1 MPYILEPTERE
12 NALASL
18 REALST
24 KRVQDLRQ
32 AARLWGWQLHGNNK
46 QDVVEQMLGYLG
58 DSAQMSAAFA
68 TLPQAEQEMLPWISI
83 IQGRALHEAMQTVL
97 RLATGHVLDD
107 STVDQHLSDLVA
119 RCLVIVGTY
128 TGYTVPLLYAGW
140 LPEIAA
146 PVLVYNGQ
154 VEAPSAAGID
164 TIDTEVEHLLA
175 SIETTRPEIQRPKT
189 GLNGLKGNPYQQ
201 GGLVVLPR
209 PRLLAPEVLSRWGF
223 TTAAE
228 QERAGFLVELLLN
241 ADLCRI
247 DSTPTGRLT
256 VSQASMSAWQDFT
269 LAERHTRMIEAW
281 MMQRARPG
289 MPPQPGPG
297 WHELDLALRMST
309 YQLHQSAGWGVT
321 RDPLEHTAAVL
332 RAWLLTWLQAL
343 PANTWYSYHGFCDL
357 LYHVQPDLL
366 RWSPIG
372 TAWTWYHDDERID
385 LSHMGFQVW
394 MATYGTMVQAWL
406 AGPAS
411 WLGLVQVATEHGRIA
426 AFLRPGVL
434 QGEEMADLPADTLEF
449 LDDHAIRLRNLW
461 QAGSLRPIVRRIA
474 AEETRTREMTLY
486 RIDAAAFR
494 ETLRA
499 GIDAGQVSQSFAEAG
514 FPLPAA
520 VQRML
525 QQWQEHAG
533 RHQIYDNLAVIEFSD
548 DRTLEELMAT
558 TRLGQQGGQSAYYLS
573 PRCLVILDPQ
583 SVPGLLE
590 ELRRK
595 GYTPQV
601 VSPARS
607 RVRPH
612 DHSSTATSDRR
623 FPCE

>member
-1 MPYILEPTERE
+1 MPYTLEPAERDRV
-12 NALASL
+12 LASL
-18 REALST
+18 RDTLNT

-32 AARLWGWQLHGNNK
+32 AARLWGWSLHGNSK
-46 QDVVEQMLGYLG
+46 HDVVEQMLGYLG

-68 TLPQAEQEMLPWISI
+68 TLPQVEQEMLPWISI
-83 IQGRALHEAMQTVL
+83 IQGRALREAMQTAL
-97 RLATGHVLDD
+97 RLAAGQVLDD
-107 STVDQHLSDLVA
+107 GTVDQYLGDLVA
-119 RCLVIVGTY
+119 RCLVILSTY
-128 TGYTVPLLYAGW
+128 AGYTVPPLYDEW

-146 PVLVYNGQ
+146 PALLYGGQ
-154 VEAPSAAGID
+154 VEVSSAAGID

-209 PRLLAPEVLSRWGF
+209 PRLLSSEVLNRWGF

-228 QERAGFLVELLLN
+228 QERAGFLVELLVS
-241 ADLCRI
+241 AELCRI
-247 DSTPTGRLT
+247 DNTPTGRLT
-256 VSQASMSAWQDFT
+256 VSQASLSAWQDFT
-269 LAERHTRMIEAW
+269 LAERHTRMIQAW

-289 MPPQPGPG
+289 MPPQAGPG

-321 RDPLEHTAAVL
+321 RDTLEHTAAAL

-343 PANTWYSYHGFCDL
+343 SADTWYSYHGFCDL
-357 LYHVQPDLL
+357 LYRIQPDLL

-372 TAWTWYHDDERID
+372 MAWTWYHDDERID
-385 LSHMGFQVW
+385 LSHMSFQVW
-394 MATYGTMVQAWL
+394 MATYGTLIYAWL

-411 WLGLVQVATEHGRIA
+411 WLGLVQIATERGRIM
-426 AFLRPGVL
+426 AFLRPRVL
-434 QGEEMADLPADTLEF
+434 HGEELTDLPPDTLQF
-449 LDDHAIRLRNLW
+449 LDDNTVRLRNLW

-474 AEETRTREMTLY
+474 AEVTRSREMTLY
-486 RIDAAAFR
+486 RIDAATFR
-494 ETLRA
+494 ETLRS
-499 GIDAGQVSQSFAEAG
+499 GMDAGQVSQSFAEAG
-514 FPLPAA
+514 FPLPAT
-520 VQRML
+520 VQHEL
-525 QQWQEHAG
+525 QQWQDRAG

-558 TRLGQQGGQSAYYLS
+558 TRLGQQGGQNIYLLS

-601 VSPARS
+601 VSSARS
-607 RVRPH
+607 E
-612 DHSSTATSDRR
+612 SEAA
-623 FPCE
+623 